1 MCPLNVKTSS
11 YDPWQTKQDTIN
23 NKNMLYATFSNDDR
37 PNFYFDKKYHVV
49 FTELLL
55 ASRS

>member
-1 MCPLNVKTSS
+1 MIFDKR
-11 YDPWQTKQDTIN
+11 N
-23 NKNMLYATFSNDDR
+23 NKNTFNATFSNDDR
-37 PNFYFDKKYHVV
+37 PNFYFDIKYHVV